1 MEKTLKFIA
10 DKYKVDINSKEII
23 NLRFSR
29 WDEMLVMFRELGF
42 KNGVEIGTYKGKF
55 AETMCR
61 LIPGLNLKCVDA
73 WTVYKDYKDYGVN
86 DLESDAYREASMR
99 ADGCGF
105 ELIKAWSLDAVRM
118 FEDESLDFVFIDAN
132 HDFRHVTDDVDE
144 WSKKV
149 RKGGIVAGHDF
160 FKNHHK
166 RFGVREAIPAW
177 CEANE
182 ISPLFSVTK
191 DHCPSWFYVKK

>member
-1 MEKTLKFIA
+1 METLEYIKN
-10 DKYKVDINSKEII
+10 KYKVDTTSKEII
-23 NLRFSR
+23 EMKFSR
-29 WDEMLVMFRELGF
+29 WDELLVLFRELGF
-42 KNGVEIGTYKGKF
+42 KNGVEIGTYKGQF
-55 AETMCR
+55 AETMCK
-61 LIPGLNLKCVDA
+61 LIPGLDLKCVDA

-86 DLESDAYREASMR
+86 DLESDAYKIAKERSEKF
-99 ADGCGF
+99 GF
-105 ELIKAWSLDAVRM
+105 ELIKGWSLDSVKQ

-166 RFGVREAIPAW
+166 RFGVKEAIPAW
-177 CEANE
+177 CAAND
-182 ISPLFSVTK
+182 ISPLFAITK